1 MVQYIK
7 TNENEVFKLSIIY
20 LKEKRKTG
28 RKVERKVRM
37 IGVDTWLSEKD
48 FKKQVLNGLVS
59 LKVNKPY
66 TEKDMLAEG

>member
-1 MVQYIK
+1 M
-7 TNENEVFKLSIIY
+7 SIIY

-37 IGVDTWLSEKD
+37 LGVDTWLSEKD
-48 FKKQVLNGLVS
+48 FKKQVVNGLVL

>member
-1 MVQYIK
+1 M
-7 TNENEVFKLSIIY
+7 SIIY

-37 IGVDTWLSEKD
+37 LGVDIWLSEKD
-48 FKKQVLNGLVS
+48 FKKQVANGLVS

>member
-1 MVQYIK
+1 MK
-7 TNENEVFKLSIIY
+7 TRYFKLSIIY

-37 IGVDTWLSEKD
+37 LGVDTWLSEKD
-48 FKKQVLNGLVS
+48 FKKQVANGLVS

>member
-1 MVQYIK
+1 ML
-7 TNENEVFKLSIIY
+7 KLSIIY

-37 IGVDTWLSEKD
+37 LGVDTWLSEKD
-48 FKKQVLNGLVS
+48 FKKQVVNGLVS

>member
-1 MVQYIK
+1 M
-7 TNENEVFKLSIIY
+7 SIIY

-37 IGVDTWLSEKD
+37 LGVETWLSEKD
-48 FKKQVLNGLVS
+48 FKKQVVTGLVS
-59 LKVNKPY
+59 IKVNKPY

>member
-7 TNENEVFKLSIIY
+7 TNENEVLKLSIIY

-28 RKVERKVRM
+28 RKIERKVRM
-37 IGVDTWLSEKD
+37 LGVDTWLSEKD
-48 FKKQVLNGLVS
+48 FKKQVVNGLVS

>member
-1 MVQYIK
+1 M
-7 TNENEVFKLSIIY
+7 SIIY

-37 IGVDTWLSEKD
+37 LGVDTWLSEKD
-48 FKKQVLNGLVS
+48 FKKQVANSLVS

>member
-1 MVQYIK
+1 M
-7 TNENEVFKLSIIY
+7 SIIY
-20 LKEKRKTG
+20 LKEKRKNG

-37 IGVDTWLSEKD
+37 LGVDTWLSEKD
-48 FKKQVLNGLVS
+48 FKKKVVDGLVL

>member
-1 MVQYIK
+1 M
-7 TNENEVFKLSIIY
+7 L
-20 LKEKRKTG
+20 
-28 RKVERKVRM
+28 
-37 IGVDTWLSEKD
+37 GVDTWLSEKD

>member
-1 MVQYIK
+1 M
-7 TNENEVFKLSIIY
+7 SIIY

-37 IGVDTWLSEKD
+37 LGVDTWLSEKD
-48 FKKQVLNGLVS
+48 FKKQVVNGLVS
-59 LKVNKPY
+59 LKVNKTY

>member
-1 MVQYIK
+1 M
-7 TNENEVFKLSIIY
+7 SIIY

-37 IGVDTWLSEKD
+37 LGVDTWLSEKD
-48 FKKQVLNGLVS
+48 FKKQVANGLVS

-66 TEKDMLAEG
+66 TEKDMLAKG

>member
-1 MVQYIK
+1 M
-7 TNENEVFKLSIIY
+7 SIIY

-37 IGVDTWLSEKD
+37 LGVDTWLSEKD
-48 FKKQVLNGLVS
+48 FKKQVANGLVS

-66 TEKDMLAEG
+66 TKKDMLTEG

>member
-1 MVQYIK
+1 M
-7 TNENEVFKLSIIY
+7 SIIY

-37 IGVDTWLSEKD
+37 LDVDTWLSEKD
-48 FKKQVLNGLVS
+48 FKKQVANGLVS

>member
-37 IGVDTWLSEKD
+37 LGVDTWLSEKD
-48 FKKQVLNGLVS
+48 FKKQVVNGLVS

>member
-1 MVQYIK
+1 M
-7 TNENEVFKLSIIY
+7 SIIY

-37 IGVDTWLSEKD
+37 LGVDTWLSEKD
-48 FKKQVLNGLVS
+48 FKKQVANGLVS

-66 TEKDMLAEG
+66 TEKDMLDEG

>member
-1 MVQYIK
+1 M
-7 TNENEVFKLSIIY
+7 SIIY

-37 IGVDTWLSEKD
+37 LGVDTWLSEKD
-48 FKKQVLNGLVS
+48 FKKQVANGLVS
-59 LKVNKPY
+59 LKANKPY

>member
-1 MVQYIK
+1 M
-7 TNENEVFKLSIIY
+7 SIIY

-37 IGVDTWLSEKD
+37 LGVDTWLSEKD
-48 FKKQVLNGLVS
+48 FKKQVVNGLVS

-66 TEKDMLAEG
+66 TEKDRLAEG

>member
-7 TNENEVFKLSIIY
+7 TNENEVLKLSIIY

-37 IGVDTWLSEKD
+37 LGVDTWLSEKD
-48 FKKQVLNGLVS
+48 FKKQVVNGLVL

-66 TEKDMLAEG
+66 TEKDVLAEG

>member
-7 TNENEVFKLSIIY
+7 TNENEVLKLSIIY

-37 IGVDTWLSEKD
+37 LGVDTWLPEKD
-48 FKKQVLNGLVS
+48 FKKKVVDGLVL

-66 TEKDMLAEG
+66 TEKDRLAEG

>member
-1 MVQYIK
+1 M
-7 TNENEVFKLSIIY
+7 SIIY

-37 IGVDTWLSEKD
+37 LGVDTWLSEKD
-48 FKKQVLNGLVS
+48 FEKQVVNGLVS

>member
-1 MVQYIK
+1 M
-7 TNENEVFKLSIIY
+7 SIIY

-28 RKVERKVRM
+28 RKVRM
-37 IGVDTWLSEKD
+37 LGVDTWLSEKD
-48 FKKQVLNGLVS
+48 FKKQVANGLVS

>member
-1 MVQYIK
+1 M
-7 TNENEVFKLSIIY
+7 SIIY

-37 IGVDTWLSEKD
+37 LAVDTWLSEKD
-48 FKKQVLNGLVS
+48 FKKQVANGLVS

>member
-1 MVQYIK
+1 M
-7 TNENEVFKLSIIY
+7 SIIY

-37 IGVDTWLSEKD
+37 LGVDTWLSEQD
-48 FKKQVLNGLVS
+48 FNKQVVNGLVS
-59 LKVNKPY
+59 LKVNKLY

>member
-1 MVQYIK
+1 M
-7 TNENEVFKLSIIY
+7 SIIY

-37 IGVDTWLSEKD
+37 LGVDTWLSEKD
-48 FKKQVLNGLVS
+48 FKKKVVDGLVL

>member
-7 TNENEVFKLSIIY
+7 TNENEVLKLSIIY

-37 IGVDTWLSEKD
+37 LGVDTWLSEKD
-48 FKKQVLNGLVS
+48 FKKQVVNGLVS

-66 TEKDMLAEG
+66 TEKDMLVEG

>member
-1 MVQYIK
+1 M
-7 TNENEVFKLSIIY
+7 SIIY

-37 IGVDTWLSEKD
+37 LGVDTWLSEKD
-48 FKKQVLNGLVS
+48 LKKKVVDGLVL

>member
-1 MVQYIK
+1 M
-7 TNENEVFKLSIIY
+7 SIIY

-37 IGVDTWLSEKD
+37 LGVDTWLSEKN
-48 FKKQVLNGLVS
+48 FKKQVAKGLVS

>member
-1 MVQYIK
+1 ML
-7 TNENEVFKLSIIY
+7 KLSIIY

-37 IGVDTWLSEKD
+37 LGVDTWLSEKD
-48 FKKQVLNGLVS
+48 FKKKVVDGLVL

>member
-1 MVQYIK
+1 M
-7 TNENEVFKLSIIY
+7 SIIY
-20 LKEKRKTG
+20 LKEKCKTG

-37 IGVDTWLSEKD
+37 LGVDTWLSEKD
-48 FKKQVLNGLVS
+48 FKKQVVNGLVS

>member
-1 MVQYIK
+1 M
-7 TNENEVFKLSIIY
+7 SIIY

-37 IGVDTWLSEKD
+37 LGVDTWLSEKD
-48 FKKQVLNGLVS
+48 FKKQVANDLVS

>member
-1 MVQYIK
+1 
-7 TNENEVFKLSIIY
+7 LSIIY

-37 IGVDTWLSEKD
+37 LGVDTWLSEKD
-48 FKKQVLNGLVS
+48 FKKQVANGLVS

-66 TEKDMLAEG
+66 TEKDMLDEG

>member
-1 MVQYIK
+1 M
-7 TNENEVFKLSIIY
+7 SIIY

-28 RKVERKVRM
+28 RKVERKVCM
-37 IGVDTWLSEKD
+37 LGVDTWLSEKD
-48 FKKQVLNGLVS
+48 FKKQVANGLVS

>member
-1 MVQYIK
+1 VL
-7 TNENEVFKLSIIY
+7 KLSIIY

-37 IGVDTWLSEKD
+37 LGVDTWLSEKD
-48 FKKQVLNGLVS
+48 FKKKVVDGLVL

>member
-1 MVQYIK
+1 M
-7 TNENEVFKLSIIY
+7 SIIY

-37 IGVDTWLSEKD
+37 LGVDTWLSEKD
-48 FKKQVLNGLVS
+48 FKKQVANVLVS

>member
-1 MVQYIK
+1 M
-7 TNENEVFKLSIIY
+7 SIIY

-28 RKVERKVRM
+28 RKVECKVRM
-37 IGVDTWLSEKD
+37 LGVDTWLSEKD
-48 FKKQVLNGLVS
+48 FKKQVANGLVS

>member
-1 MVQYIK
+1 MK
-7 TNENEVFKLSIIY
+7 TRYFKLSIIY

-37 IGVDTWLSEKD
+37 LGVDTWLSEKD
-48 FKKQVLNGLVS
+48 FKKQVVNGLVS

>member
-1 MVQYIK
+1 M
-7 TNENEVFKLSIIY
+7 SIIY

-37 IGVDTWLSEKD
+37 LGVDTWFSEKD
-48 FKKQVLNGLVS
+48 FKKQVANGLVS

>member
-7 TNENEVFKLSIIY
+7 TNENEVLKLSIIY
-20 LKEKRKTG
+20 LKEKLKTG
-28 RKVERKVRM
+28 RKIERKVRM
-37 IGVDTWLSEKD
+37 LGVDTWLSEKD
-48 FKKQVLNGLVS
+48 FKKQVVNGLVS